1 MSIYG
6 ANISMNL
13 KNLNK
18 LITEALA
25 IEVEEAKRA
34 GKLRYMARA
43 LVQAT
48 MPHSKVD
55 GNEFERVNGAFRLTM
70 LAPSRIGLPYGS
82 IPRLLIAWISTEAVK
97 TKNRELILGN
107 TLSDF
112 MMELGLIPT
121 GGRWGTITT
130 LKEQIKRLFSAAI
143 SCTYDDGKNWAIK
156 NVQPISESNLWWDP
170 KNPNQTSLFESTLIL
185 GEEFFKEITENPIPI
200 HLDVLKALKR
210 SPLALDIYCWLTYR
224 MSYLEKET
232 VIPWPVLQIQFGSD
246 YATDQQGTRNFKKA
260 FLRELRKVALFYES
274 ANIEDTSPGLRLKPG
289 KTHIKKLIT
298 LC

>member
-1 MSIYG
+1 
-6 ANISMNL
+6 MNL
-13 KNLNK
+13 ENLNK

-48 MPHSKVD
+48 MPHSKVE
-55 GNEFERVNGAFRLTM
+55 GNEFERINGVFRLNI

-82 IPRLLIAWISTEAVK
+82 IPRLLISWLSTEAVK
-97 TKNRELILGN
+97 TKQRELILGS
-107 TLSDF
+107 TLSEF
-112 MMELGLIPT
+112 MTELGLIPT
-121 GGRWGTITT
+121 GGRWGTITS
-130 LKEQIKRLFSAAI
+130 LKEQTKRLFSAAI
-143 SCTYDDGKNWAIK
+143 SCTYDDGKHWAIK
-156 NVQPISESNLWWDP
+156 NVQPVVESNLWWNP
-170 KNPNQTSLFESTLIL
+170 KNPNQTSLFESTVVL
-185 GEEFFKEITENPIPI
+185 GEEFFKEIIDHPIPI
-200 HLDVLKALKR
+200 HLDVLKAIKR

-232 VIPWPVLQIQFGSD
+232 TIPWPVLQLQFGSD
-246 YATDQQGTRNFKKA
+246 YATDQQGIRNFKKA

-289 KTHIKKLIT
+289 KTHIKQLIT
-298 LC
+298 L

>member
-1 MSIYG
+1 MSVYG

-13 KNLNK
+13 KNLNR

-25 IEVEEAKRA
+25 IEVEEARRA

-55 GNEFERVNGAFRLTM
+55 GNEFERVNGVFRLTM

-82 IPRLLIAWISTEAVK
+82 IPRLLIAWISTEAFK
-97 TKNRELILGN
+97 TKKRELILGS

-121 GGRWGTITT
+121 GGRWGTITS
-130 LKEQIKRLFSAAI
+130 LKEQTKRLFSAAI

-170 KNPNQTSLFESTLIL
+170 KNPNQTSLFESSLIL

-232 VIPWPVLQIQFGSD
+232 VIPWPVLQVQFGSD

-274 ANIEDTSPGLRLKPG
+274 ANIEDVSPGLRLKPG

-298 LC
+298 L